1 MFTGIIEQLGLVK
14 KIQNKSGITK
24 LGIELDLGDKK
35 INTGDSISV
44 NGACLTVVEI
54 KDKIVFFDVVQ
65 ESLNKSNLSLLKIND
80 RVNVEFSLKADDRLN
95 GHFVTGHIDCLG
107 KIKKKNKEKDAVY
120 FEISY
125 PEEFNKLV
133 APKGSVAVNGI
144 SLTIVGDYDGCFS
157 FYVIPHTINNTNL
170 KKLRAGDSV
179 NIEFDILAK
188 YTRKNFYFQSS
199 SSKLTKEFLEKKGFI

>member
-14 KIQNKSGITK
+14 KIQSKSGIRK

-35 INTGDSISV
+35 INTGDSISI
-44 NGACLTVVEI
+44 NGVCLTVVEI

-80 RVNVEFSLKADDRLN
+80 RVNVEFSLKTDDKLS

-107 KIKKKNKEKDAVY
+107 KIKKKDKEKDAIY
-120 FEISY
+120 FDVSY
-125 PEEFNKLV
+125 PEEFNKLIV
-133 APKGSVAVNGI
+133 SKGSVAVNGI

-157 FYVIPHTINNTNL
+157 FYAIPHTINNTNL

-188 YTRKNFYFQSS
+188 YIRKNFYPQSS
-199 SSKLTKEFLEKKGFI
+199 SSKITKEFLEKKGFI